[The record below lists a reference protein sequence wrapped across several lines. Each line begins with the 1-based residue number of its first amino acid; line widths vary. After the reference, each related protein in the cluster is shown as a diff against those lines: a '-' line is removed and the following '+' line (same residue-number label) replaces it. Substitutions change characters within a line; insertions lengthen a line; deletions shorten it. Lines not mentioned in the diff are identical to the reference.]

1 MEELSYTSKYDGE
14 TTDKILDNAK
24 AIMEQTTAEDGETV
38 QVYDTD
44 GVPHKIS
51 KTELLKKS
59 TLALPA
65 LEDISSF
72 VAVNAAGN
80 AVGVMTKEQV
90 ASVLAGIVGVVL
102 FSFEINF
109 SNSEN
114 GGGTIDDRYTYKF
127 PGVEFSISDYTT
139 SRFKVNHNIASRKY
153 SISITK
159 LNLAFNRQEGEPT
172 AEVYY
177 AENSES
183 SFYITSGEGKNP
195 ANILVTV
202 FGIK

>member
-38 QVYDTD
+38 QVYDTN
-44 GVPHKIS
+44 GVPHKVS

-59 TLALPA
+59 TLALPK

-72 VAVNAAGN
+72 VAINAAGN

-159 LNLAFNRQEGEPT
+159 LNQAFNGQEGEPT

>member
-1 MEELSYTSKYDGE
+1 MDDKKYDSRYDGE

-80 AVGVMTKEQV
+80 AVGLMTKEQV
-90 ASVLAGIVGVVL
+90 ASVLAELIGIATPQKNGLLSKDGFMGRSVSDLNSMSLGVARFYPGTLNIPPGLAYDYGIAVCFTFDNVRCQFAFSSMNGLYFRVL
-102 FSFEINF
+102 WDYWFEWKQI
-109 SNSEN
+109 
-114 GGGTIDDRYTYKF
+114 G
-127 PGVEFSISDYTT
+127 
-139 SRFKVNHNIASRKY
+139 
-153 SISITK
+153 
-159 LNLAFNRQEGEPT
+159 
-172 AEVYY
+172 
-177 AENSES
+177 
-183 SFYITSGEGKNP
+183 
-195 ANILVTV
+195 
-202 FGIK
+202 

>member
-1 MEELSYTSKYDGE
+1 MDDKKYDSRYDGE

-38 QVYDTD
+38 QVYDTN
-44 GVPHKIS
+44 GVPHKVS

-80 AVGVMTKEQV
+80 AIGLMTKEQV

-159 LNLAFNRQEGEPT
+159 LNRAFNGQEVEPT

-183 SFYITSGEGKNP
+183 FFYITSGEGKNP
-195 ANILVTV
+195 AYILVTV

>member
-1 MEELSYTSKYDGE
+1 MDDKKYDSRYDGE

-38 QVYDTD
+38 QVYDTN
-44 GVPHKIS
+44 GVPHKVS

-90 ASVLAGIVGVVL
+90 ASVLAELIGIATLEKSGLHPAAKFSQGDNSGV
-102 FSFEINF
+102 
-109 SNSEN
+109 SN
-114 GGGTIDDRYTYKF
+114 IDDIDILSTDIYN
-127 PGVEFSISDYTT
+127 G
-139 SRFKVNHNIASRKY
+139 
-153 SISITK
+153 
-159 LNLAFNRQEGEPT
+159 
-172 AEVYY
+172 
-177 AENSES
+177 
-183 SFYITSGEGKNP
+183 
-195 ANILVTV
+195 NILENNSTFIVKTYPASPAYMYQEA
-202 FGIK
+202 FSMYPIKRYWRAKVDGTWRGWIEL